1 MKAFIL
7 TACCMYVAMTY
18 SQNLSV
24 NKFILKGIVNNRDTG
39 YIILAYTNSFGKF
52 IRDTAF
58 LKNGNFQF
66 EGEIPEPVFATIK
79 GYTRMIDYE
88 NVNYTEIFL
97 EPTVQKI
104 ELVENNYALAKLDGS
119 RTQNEY
125 DNLKI
130 SLNSIKAR
138 YKNLYKQI
146 ALANDAYK
154 IAITNE
160 DKELAQQKAN
170 EFIEQLK
177 PEREEIRQA
186 VISFVLT
193 HPDSYVSPYFFYTQL
208 KQLPVDSAKRIF
220 QKLTTRIQKSIN
232 GVFIADLFKQIEQN
246 VIGNIPYN
254 FKAQDIR
261 GKNVSLLDFRGK
273 YLYIDFW
280 ASWCIPCRE
289 QIPNLK
295 KIFNQYH
302 SYGLEILTISIDKDI
317 EQWKAAI
324 VKDDIGNWYNIL
336 ANKEIEDNYDNVNNP
351 IPSGMLIGQDGKIVW
366 KSGADETLEVAL
378 KRLINKS

>member
-1 MKAFIL
+1 MH
-7 TACCMYVAMTY
+7 VAMTY

-97 EPTVQKI
+97 EPKVQKI

-177 PEREEIRQA
+177 PEREEMRQA

-193 HPDSYVSPYFFYTQL
+193 HPDSYVSPYFFYTQV

-232 GVFIADLFKQIEQN
+232 GVFIADLFKQLEQN

-261 GKNVSLLDFRGK
+261 GKNVALLDFRGK

>member
-1 MKAFIL
+1 MH
-7 TACCMYVAMTY
+7 VAMTY

-160 DKELAQQKAN
+160 
-170 EFIEQLK
+170 
-177 PEREEIRQA
+177 
-186 VISFVLT
+186 
-193 HPDSYVSPYFFYTQL
+193 
-208 KQLPVDSAKRIF
+208 
-220 QKLTTRIQKSIN
+220 
-232 GVFIADLFKQIEQN
+232 
-246 VIGNIPYN
+246 
-254 FKAQDIR
+254 
-261 GKNVSLLDFRGK
+261 
-273 YLYIDFW
+273 
-280 ASWCIPCRE
+280 
-289 QIPNLK
+289 
-295 KIFNQYH
+295 
-302 SYGLEILTISIDKDI
+302 IL
-317 EQWKAAI
+317 
-324 VKDDIGNWYNIL
+324 
-336 ANKEIEDNYDNVNNP
+336 
-351 IPSGMLIGQDGKIVW
+351 
-366 KSGADETLEVAL
+366 
-378 KRLINKS
+378 

>member
-1 MKAFIL
+1 MH
-7 TACCMYVAMTY
+7 VAMTY

-177 PEREEIRQA
+177 PEREEMRQA

-193 HPDSYVSPYFFYTQL
+193 HPDSYVSPYFFYTQV

-232 GVFIADLFKQIEQN
+232 GVFIADLFKQLEQN

-261 GKNVSLLDFRGK
+261 GKNVALLDFRGK

-302 SYGLEILTISIDKDI
+302 SY
-317 EQWKAAI
+317 
-324 VKDDIGNWYNIL
+324 
-336 ANKEIEDNYDNVNNP
+336 
-351 IPSGMLIGQDGKIVW
+351 
-366 KSGADETLEVAL
+366 
-378 KRLINKS
+378 